1 MEGTSFKLQATTRAY
16 AVPTE
21 CPRPASISVGV
32 RDERWLC
39 VWVIGSFL
47 VGPVRAADSSPCEHG
62 LQRRLAGMKK
72 PRERGCRGFFA
83 IGDDV

>member
-32 RDERWLC
+32 RDERRLF
-39 VWVIGSFL
+39 VWAMGSFL
-47 VGPVRAADSSPCEHG
+47 VGPVE
-62 LQRRLAGMKK
+62 
-72 PRERGCRGFFA
+72 GC
-83 IGDDV
+83 